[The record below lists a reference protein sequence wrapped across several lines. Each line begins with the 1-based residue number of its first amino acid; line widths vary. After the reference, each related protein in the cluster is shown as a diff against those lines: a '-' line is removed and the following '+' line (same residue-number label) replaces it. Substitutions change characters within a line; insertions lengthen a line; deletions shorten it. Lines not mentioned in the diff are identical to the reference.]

1 MFLFLEKQTLTLK
14 QKCDCRETKFCM
26 MKPWK
31 TYFLFQPSKNISE
44 TDVKT
49 ETVPETSVTAH
60 LESETRTLHKTEDK
74 TVAETGGKTVAGGGN
89 GTRVPPDDT
98 PEEGM
103 ETGEG
108 NMWDL
113 QQFVDGVNFAPQK
126 HKQRQGT
133 IEY

>member
-1 MFLFLEKQTLTLK
+1 M
-14 QKCDCRETKFCM
+14 
-26 MKPWK
+26 
-31 TYFLFQPSKNISE
+31 S
-44 TDVKT
+44 
-49 ETVPETSVTAH
+49 ETSVTAAF
-60 LESETRTLHKTEDK
+60 EGKTRTLHKTEEK
-74 TVAETGGKTVAGGGN
+74 TVLETEFKTVAGGKN

-126 HKQRQGT
+126 HKQRQGM
-133 IEY
+133 IE